1 MTRPKFNRILLK
13 LSGEALMGDQSFG
26 ISPEMIKYVAEEARS
41 VFDLGVQLAIVV
53 GGGNIFRG
61 VSAASYGMDRVSADR
76 MGMLA
81 TVINSLALQDALE
94 GRGIQTRVQTAISM
108 HEVAEP
114 FISRRAIR
122 HLEKGRVV
130 IFAAGTGNPYFT
142 TDTAAV
148 LRAQEIQAE
157 ILLKA
162 TKVDG
167 LYDSDPAIN
176 KNAKFIEKIRYMEV
190 LEKQLHVMDMT
201 AISLAMDNDL
211 PLVVFNLM
219 SKGNIRK
226 VVCGDVVGTQDTR
239 ESMEKSI
246 VALKN
251 ELNRVRTGRAS
262 LSIFDD
268 IRVDYYGTLTP
279 LNQMASL
286 SVPESR
292 LITIQPW
299 DVSIIK
305 EIEKAILKS
314 DLGLTPSNDGKL
326 MRISIPAL
334 TEDRRKQL
342 VKVVQKKGEEHKIAV
357 RNIRR
362 DSNDLLK
369 GLKKDGD
376 ISEDDAF
383 RAQDQVQKI
392 TDEHTKRMDEICKEK
407 EQEILEF

>member
-167 LYDSDPAIN
+167 LYDADPAIH
-176 KNAKFIEKIRYMEV
+176 KNAKFIENIRYMEV
-190 LEKQLHVMDMT
+190 LERQLHVMDMT

-226 VVCGDVVGTQDTR
+226 VVCGEVVGTQ
-239 ESMEKSI
+239 
-246 VALKN
+246 
-251 ELNRVRTGRAS
+251 
-262 LSIFDD
+262 
-268 IRVDYYGTLTP
+268 IR
-279 LNQMASL
+279 N
-286 SVPESR
+286 
-292 LITIQPW
+292 
-299 DVSIIK
+299 
-305 EIEKAILKS
+305 
-314 DLGLTPSNDGKL
+314 
-326 MRISIPAL
+326 
-334 TEDRRKQL
+334 
-342 VKVVQKKGEEHKIAV
+342 
-357 RNIRR
+357 
-362 DSNDLLK
+362 
-369 GLKKDGD
+369 
-376 ISEDDAF
+376 
-383 RAQDQVQKI
+383 
-392 TDEHTKRMDEICKEK
+392 
-407 EQEILEF
+407 